1 MVKGIS
7 RRVVV
12 VDSPD
17 QRYFEQAI
25 FIVRNDAAG
34 EGVTARDLVEE
45 AKRVA
50 RNYAGGDHGHFSR
63 AWRDLS
69 PAVYTLLGAGGLVRA
84 YTEGAAIAVRAARPR
99 VMSPCTV
106 LQMDIDYGQY
116 GKITYILPKYHTVT
130 LESDF
135 GAAVRMQILIK
146 DKYIESFRKELTE
159 LTSATVVPYELE
171 HRFDEIPE

>member
-34 EGVTARDLVEE
+34 EGVTAQALVEE

-50 RNYAGGDHGHFSR
+50 RNYAGGDHGRFSR
-63 AWRDLS
+63 AWRELT
-69 PAVYTLLGAGGLVRA
+69 PAVYTLIGAGGIGLVWMLA
-84 YTEGAAIAVRAARPR
+84 SQV
-99 VMSPCTV
+99 
-106 LQMDIDYGQY
+106 
-116 GKITYILPKYHTVT
+116 
-130 LESDF
+130 
-135 GAAVRMQILIK
+135 
-146 DKYIESFRKELTE
+146 
-159 LTSATVVPYELE
+159 
-171 HRFDEIPE
+171 

>member
-17 QRYFEQAI
+17 QRFFEQAI

-34 EGVTARDLVEE
+34 EGVTSRELVEE

-50 RNYAGGDHGHFSR
+50 RIYAGGSHGRLSR

-69 PAVYTLLGAGGLVRA
+69 PALYTLMGAAGIGLVWLV
-84 YTEGAAIAVRAARPR
+84 AA
-99 VMSPCTV
+99 
-106 LQMDIDYGQY
+106 
-116 GKITYILPKYHTVT
+116 
-130 LESDF
+130 
-135 GAAVRMQILIK
+135 LI
-146 DKYIESFRKELTE
+146 
-159 LTSATVVPYELE
+159 
-171 HRFDEIPE
+171 